1 MDGVSPVWPGI
12 SPAHLDLEQKSGYL
26 GSARETERH
35 RLEREKFMIEVTDKA
50 NEMLGDYMKQN
61 SLESAIR
68 VYLAEGG

>member
-1 MDGVSPVWPGI
+1 
-12 SPAHLDLEQKSGYL
+12 
-26 GSARETERH
+26 
-35 RLEREKFMIEVTDKA
+35 MIEVTDKA